1 VSLLHPGDPGRL
13 RADIRVLHVVQEMAP
28 GGAEATVLTLAN
40 GSRAAGHEV
49 AVAAAPGSLAED
61 FPGPM
66 FPLPMLRRRAW
77 LVPKAA
83 GALRAALRRWRPHV
97 VQAYNPGMA
106 MVTAMATRR
115 GSRPPAFV
123 SVRGLPDEDYPRAA
137 RLLRWSGLPVLA
149 CGPGVAAGL
158 REAGCPI
165 VGTIT
170 NGVSAPPP
178 PVRRR
183 EFLAGWDAPT
193 DARLVVCVGRLA
205 PPKNQAPAIDAVAG
219 IPDAIL
225 VLVGDGPDR
234 RRLEDHAARAG
245 LGSRVLFTGHRPDA
259 RAIMGVADVVVIPS
273 RSEGLS
279 NVALEALAAGRPI
292 VATAVR
298 GNRELLADGHTAL
311 LVPADDPQ
319 AMTEAIRR
327 ILEDP
332 ALAER
337 LRAEGRRVAVGYS
350 VDVMIRRYLELY
362 QRLAA

>member
-1 VSLLHPGDPGRL
+1 
-13 RADIRVLHVVQEMAP
+13 MAP
-28 GGAEATVLTLAN
+28 GGAEATVLALAN

-49 AVAAAPGSLAED
+49 AVAAAPGSLADD
-61 FPGPM
+61 FPGPV

-83 GALRAALRRWRPHV
+83 GALRAALRRWRPQV

-106 MVTAMATRR
+106 AVTAMATRR

-123 SVRGLPDEDYPRAA
+123 SVRGLPNEDYARAA
-137 RLLRWSGLPVLA
+137 RLLRWTGLPVLA

-158 REAGCPI
+158 QEAGCPI
-165 VGTIT
+165 IGTIT

-178 PVRRR
+178 SVSRAA
-183 EFLAGWDAPT
+183 FLGERDVPPH
-193 DARLVVCVGRLA
+193 ARLVVCVGRLA
-205 PPKNQAPAIDAVAG
+205 PPKNQGLAIEAVAG
-219 IPDAIL
+219 IPDAVL

-234 RRLEDHAARAG
+234 RRLQDHAAGAG
-245 LGSRVLFTGHRPDA
+245 GRMLFTGHRPDA
-259 RAIMGVADVVVIPS
+259 RAIMGAADVVVIPS

-292 VATAVR
+292 VATEVR
-298 GNRELLADGHTAL
+298 GNRELLADGRTAL
-311 LVPADDPQ
+311 LVPPDDPQ
-319 AMTEAIRR
+319 AMSEAIRR
-327 ILEDP
+327 ILADP
-332 ALAER
+332 SLAER
-337 LRAEGRRVAVGYS
+337 LGAEGRRVAVGYS

>member
-1 VSLLHPGDPGRL
+1 
-13 RADIRVLHVVQEMAP
+13 MAP

-61 FPGPM
+61 FPGPV

-106 MVTAMATRR
+106 VVTAMATRR

-158 REAGCPI
+158 EEAGCPVI
-165 VGTIT
+165 GTIT
-170 NGVSAPPP
+170 NGVSAQPP
-178 PVRRR
+178 PVRRAAFR
-183 EFLAGWDAPT
+183 EWDAPT
-193 DARLVVCVGRLA
+193 DARLLVCVGRLA
-205 PPKNQAPAIDAVAG
+205 PPKNQALAIEAVAG
-219 IPDAIL
+219 IPDAVL
-225 VLVGDGPDR
+225 VVVGDGPDR

-245 LGSRVLFTGHRPDA
+245 LGSRVLFTGHRADA
-259 RAIMGVADVVVIPS
+259 RGVMGAADVVVIPS
-273 RSEGLS
+273 LSEGLS

-298 GNRELLADGHTAL
+298 GNRELLADGRTAL
-311 LVPADDPQ
+311 LVPADDVR
-319 AMTEAIRR
+319 AMAEAIRR
-327 ILEDP
+327 ILQDP
-332 ALAER
+332 SLAQR
-337 LRAEGRRVAVGYS
+337 LGAEGRREAARYS
-350 VDVMIRRYLELY
+350 VDAMIRRYLELY
-362 QRLAA
+362 QRLAS